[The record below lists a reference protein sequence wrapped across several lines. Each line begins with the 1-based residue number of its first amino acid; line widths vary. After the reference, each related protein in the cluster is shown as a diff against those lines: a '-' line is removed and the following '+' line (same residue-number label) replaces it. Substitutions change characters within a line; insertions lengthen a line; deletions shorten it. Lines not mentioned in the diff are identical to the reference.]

1 MTYEMGLNST
11 GCILLCQALITS
23 AIQDNDRDFFSSQLG
38 EIAKEIAVRKNNYNI
53 SALIEKANHLPSKN
67 SKKYDTAQLAEEVK
81 YFSIDTLS
89 EMYHTTKKSMRT
101 ALAKRHISWDKN
113 VQHDPSELCFI

>member
-1 MTYEMGLNST
+1 MKRELNSI
-11 GCILLCQALITS
+11 GCILLCQELITS
-23 AIQDNDRDFFSSQLG
+23 AIKDNDRDFFTSELG
-38 EIAKEIAVRKNNYNI
+38 KLAQELAVRKNNYDI
-53 SALIEKANHLPSKN
+53 ASIIAKATHLPATN
-67 SKKYDTAQLAEEVK
+67 ATKYDTAKLAEEVK

-101 ALAKRHISWDKN
+101 ALAKRHISWGKN

>member
-53 SALIEKANHLPSKN
+53 SKLIEKASHLPSKN
-67 SKKYDTAQLAEEVK
+67 SKKYDTKILSQEVLV
-81 YFSIDTLS
+81 FSIEELADK
-89 EMYHTTKKSMRT
+89 YHASPKDIRT
-101 ALAKRHISWDKN
+101 ALTKRNIPYGKKLIAN
-113 VQHDPSELCFI
+113 